1 MYQKKKRRKR
11 GLFFYKFFSH
21 TKKEASLRMAHSPYG
36 LSLSLSLIRS
46 TLAFPYIMEC
56 KRFKAFMVV
65 FKGLIASVK
74 SLKECKRCKAF
85 MVVFKGFTEAIFKGF
100 KGLQHGLGFWV

>member
-1 MYQKKKRRKR
+1 
-11 GLFFYKFFSH
+11 
-21 TKKEASLRMAHSPYG
+21 
-36 LSLSLSLIRS
+36 
-46 TLAFPYIMEC
+46 MEC

-85 MVVFKGFTEAIFKGF
+85 MVVFKGFTEAILKGF
-100 KGLQHGLGFWV
+100 KGLQHGLGFRV

>member
-1 MYQKKKRRKR
+1 
-11 GLFFYKFFSH
+11 
-21 TKKEASLRMAHSPYG
+21 MAHSPYG

-85 MVVFKGFTEAIFKGF
+85 MVVFKGFTEAILKGF